1 MATAATLARALRGG
15 RRSGA
20 GAGSHLLLPQIPG
33 IGRRAPLERAAGP
46 FLPRLGV
53 AGGAGGAG
61 GIFRRLF
68 SQESTKPTTTKSDT
82 FIRIDG
88 PFKPIN
94 SLDALLDLQGKVN
107 KMGREADLFRKR
119 IKVALYMVSAVAV
132 IIGLGVWSVVDDHK
146 SNKNALEQLKVSVEQ
161 TENNLKLRRPIHELN
176 NN

>member
-68 SQESTKPTTTKSDT
+68 SQ
-82 FIRIDG
+82 
-88 PFKPIN
+88 PIN